1 MPKLIALS
9 LGLLFTATAWA
20 AEPRFITYSQD
31 FLAAGKDVIEQP
43 QTALAP
49 AYQALID
56 EADEALSA
64 PLYSVTDKTRM
75 PASGD
80 PHDYFS
86 FAPYWWPNP
95 DTEDGLPY
103 VQRDGE
109 YNMDTK
115 SNATDKQR
123 MIDFAKD
130 VHALGLAYYFSGDK
144 KYADKA
150 ARQVVNWF
158 VDDETRMNPNMR
170 HAQAIPGR
178 VDGRG
183 IGIIDSRLLIEVMDA
198 VELIRPA
205 NALSDADDRAVK
217 QWYAQFLDW
226 LLTSDNGIEEGRAD
240 NNHGTWYDAQ
250 VVAFA
255 LFTDQPE
262 IAETQLDVTRQRIAH
277 QLDQAGKQ
285 PEELERTRPWHYVN
299 FNLEAYTKLGR
310 YGDML
315 GKDIWHYHTDEHS
328 LKDGFQFVADHAAS
342 GEKWPYEE
350 LKGFKAPAALDN
362 MLAAAH
368 AYEDPEFFRVARRLA
383 AKDPDSLSLL
393 LYPLQ
398 PVH

>member
-1 MPKLIALS
+1 MRKLTALS
-9 LGLLFTATAWA
+9 LGLLFTASAWA
-20 AEPRFITYSQD
+20 AEPRFITYPQD
-31 FLAAGKDVIEQP
+31 FLATSREAIEQR
-43 QTALAP
+43 QMSLMP

-64 PLYSVTDKTRM
+64 PLYSVTDKTQM

-95 DTEDGLPY
+95 DTESGLPY
-103 VQRDGE
+103 VRRDGE

-115 SNATDKQR
+115 SDATDKQR

-130 VHALGLAYYFSGDK
+130 VHALGLAYYFSGER

-158 VDDETRMNPNMR
+158 VNDETRMNPNMR

-183 IGIIDSRLLIEVMDA
+183 IGIIDSRLLIGVMDA
-198 VELIRPA
+198 VELIRPS
-205 NALSDADDRAVK
+205 NALSDADYRAVK
-217 QWYAQFLDW
+217 QWYGQFLDW

-250 VVAFA
+250 VAAFA

-262 IAETQLDVTRQRIAH
+262 IAETQLDTTRQRIAH
-277 QLDQAGKQ
+277 QLDRAGKQ

-310 YGDML
+310 YGDKV
-315 GKDIWHYHTDEHS
+315 GEDIWHYHTGKQG
-328 LKDGFQFVADHAAS
+328 LKDGFQFVAAHAVS
-342 GEKWPYEE
+342 DEEWPYEE

-383 AKDPDSLSLL
+383 AKDPDALGLL

-398 PVH
+398 PMN